1 MRKLLLV
8 LTLLIAG
15 AVIFGVEEIT
25 FWHTYS
31 TNSGE
36 YKLLTEKIIP
46 EFERL
51 HPNIRVVETQ
61 VNYDDMRQRLIVST
75 ATGELADVIRM
86 DIIWVPQ
93 FGDIEVL
100 LPLNKAFPEE
110 FNALKDEFLPGP
122 LSTCFWK
129 GNYYGLPLDTNT
141 RNGAMQ
147 TTD

>member
-1 MRKLLLV
+1 LYY
-8 LTLLIAG
+8 G

-100 LPLNKAFPEE
+100 LPLNKRLSRRSSTPSRTSSFPVR
-110 FNALKDEFLPGP
+110 FLPVFG
-122 LSTCFWK
+122 K
-129 GNYYGLPLDTNT
+129 V
-141 RNGAMQ
+141 
-147 TTD
+147 TTMGCP